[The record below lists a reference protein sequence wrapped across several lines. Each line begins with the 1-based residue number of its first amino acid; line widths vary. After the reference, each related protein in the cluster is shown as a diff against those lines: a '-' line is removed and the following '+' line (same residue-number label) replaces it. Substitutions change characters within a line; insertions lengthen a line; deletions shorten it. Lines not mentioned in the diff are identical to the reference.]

1 MAGLPCTER
10 AAPIQKNRESYPDPM
25 VEWIKRPSQGV
36 NMEMP
41 HNDQI
46 QTGIAVFSAMLFL
59 VWVLPGLVCHKGK
72 FPEDLPSRK

>member
-1 MAGLPCTER
+1 
-10 AAPIQKNRESYPDPM
+10 
-25 VEWIKRPSQGV
+25 
-36 NMEMP
+36 MEMP